1 MITTSAVIGA
11 VLVGYVIGIL
21 QTVYANSK
29 RECRECYRRMLEY
42 GVKIDGKDYVLM
54 ETEI

>member
-1 MITTSAVIGA
+1 MIMTFAVIGA

-21 QTVYANSK
+21 QNVYVHSK
-29 RECRECYRRMLEY
+29 RECRECYRRMREY
-42 GVKIDGKDYVLM
+42 GVKIDGKDYVLK